1 MNIDSKPLLRALR
14 GTVTLP
20 PPIWLMRQAGRYL
33 PEYRAVRAR
42 AGSFLELCYSPE
54 LASEVTLQPVRRF
67 GLDAAI
73 IFSDIL
79 VVPHALGQPVTFV
92 EGEGPRLESVTD
104 AAGLARLAKTA
115 DRSCLAPVY
124 EAIARARAAAPPG
137 VALIGFAGGAWT
149 LACYMVEG
157 GSSRDFA
164 HVKGWAYGDPASF
177 ARLID
182 LLSEVIAEHLIA
194 QIAAG
199 AEAVQIFDS
208 WAGVLA
214 EQEFEPWCL
223 APTAAIVRRVR
234 TAHPEVPVIGF
245 PRGCGHRLVEYA
257 VATGVDAVS
266 ADATVPAHVL
276 RDEVQARCAVQGNL
290 DPVLLLTGGEAMA
303 GEVRRLVAALGAGP
317 YVFNLGH
324 GVLPATPPDNVA
336 RLVAAVRGR

>member
-1 MNIDSKPLLRALR
+1 LNPDSKPLLQALR
-14 GTVTLP
+14 GTVTAP

-42 AGSFLELCYSPE
+42 VGSFLELCYSPE
-54 LASEVTLQPVRRF
+54 LACEVTLQPVRRF
-67 GLDAAI
+67 ALDAAI
-73 IFSDIL
+73 VFSDIL
-79 VVPHALGQPVTFV
+79 VVPHALGQSVAFV
-92 EGEGPRLESVTD
+92 EGEGPRLDAITD
-104 AAGLARLAKTA
+104 ADGLARLANTL

-124 EAIARARAAAPPG
+124 EAIARSRAALPRD

-149 LACYMVEG
+149 VACYMVEG
-157 GSSRDFA
+157 GASRDFA
-164 HVKGWAYGDPASF
+164 RIKGWAYGDPASF

-182 LLSEVIAEHLIA
+182 VLSEAIGEHLIA

-214 EQEFEPWCL
+214 EREFERWCV

-234 TAHPEVPVIGF
+234 AVHPDVPIIGF
-245 PRGCGHRLVEYA
+245 PRGCGQRLAEYA
-257 VATGVDAVS
+257 AATAVDAVS
-266 ADATVPAHVL
+266 ADATVPARAL

-290 DPVLLLTGGEAMA
+290 DPVLLLTGGDTMAAEA
-303 GEVRRLVAALGAGP
+303 RRLVATLGDGP
-317 YVFNLGH
+317 FVFNLGH

-336 RLVAAVRGR
+336 QLVAAVRRR

>member
-1 MNIDSKPLLRALR
+1 
-14 GTVTLP
+14 VTSP

-79 VVPHALGQPVTFV
+79 VVPDALGQPVSFV
-92 EGEGPRLESVTD
+92 EGEGPRLEAVTD
-104 AAGLARLAKTA
+104 AAGLARLPRTL
-115 DRSCLAPVY
+115 DRARLAPVY
-124 EAIARARAAAPPG
+124 AAIARSRAMAPPG
-137 VALIGFAGGAWT
+137 VAVIGFAGGAWT
-149 LACYMVEG
+149 VACYMVEG

-182 LLSEVIAEHLIA
+182 MLSEVIAEHLIA
-194 QIAAG
+194 QIGAG

-214 EQEFEPWCL
+214 EREFERWCL

-234 TAHPEVPVIGF
+234 AAHPDVPIIGF

-257 VATGVDAVS
+257 AGSGVDAVS
-266 ADATVPAHVL
+266 ADATVPVRNLVDA
-276 RDEVQARCAVQGNL
+276 VQKRCAVQGNL
-290 DPVLLLTGGEAMA
+290 DPVLLLSGGDAMA
-303 GEVRRLVAALGAGP
+303 EEARRLVAALGAGP

-336 RLVAAVRGR
+336 RLVAAVRER